1 MKLTV
6 LMDNNTYID
15 KYYLGEPAV
24 SYLIEDGERTILFD
38 AGYSGAFIENAARMR
53 LDLSQV
59 TDIALSHGHIDH
71 TGGLPAFF
79 TRFTQPVRLYA
90 HPYAFLPKRFEG
102 MEAGTPLPLGD
113 LPDRVEPRLSGK
125 PKRISEHV
133 TILGE
138 IPRLYA
144 FEEGR
149 AVGETVSDCGCCW
162 ESDRLRD
169 DTSLALSVPGG
180 VFVVAGC
187 AHSGVCSAVAAAK
200 RETGESRVLGVLGGF
215 HLFETGDEL
224 ERTLAELRAL
234 GVERVY
240 PAHCTSLAVKAA
252 FVRAFDTCE
261 VGVGLTLKW

>member
-15 KYYLGEPAV
+15 QYYLGEPAV

-38 AGYSGAFIENAARMR
+38 AGYSGAFMENAERMR

-79 TRFTQPVRLYA
+79 ERFQQPIQLYA

-102 MEAGTPLPLGD
+102 LDAGTPLPLCD
-113 LPDRVEPRLSGK
+113 LPDWVEPRLSGR

-133 TILGE
+133 AILGE
-138 IPRLYA
+138 IPRVYP
-144 FEEGR
+144 FEKDR
-149 AVGETVSDCGCCW
+149 AAGETLADCGCCW

-180 VFVVAGC
+180 VFVVTGC
-187 AHSGVCSAVAAAK
+187 AHSGVCSAIAAAK
-200 RETGESRVLGVLGGF
+200 RETGESCVLGVLGGF
-215 HLFETGDEL
+215 HLFETGEEL
-224 ERTLAELRAL
+224 EKTLLELKAL

-252 FVRAFDTCE
+252 FLGAFDTRE
-261 VGVGLTLKW
+261 VGVGLTLRW